1 MIRASISGSLLICVT
16 LIQMGLAKDKVRHAI
31 IDTDQSLTCHGN
43 NPEEWSWTLDNETT
57 EINYDRNKYT
67 KRNDKDRSVLTI
79 KRVGF
84 EDAVDYK
91 CTMFPKFSVANATK
105 FTLYVLGNLTLST
118 DQNVTYE
125 GSNITADC
133 CLQFNARSNDMR
145 LRWLINEGSIDN
157 AQTLPQETLTK
168 FDNHKEMCSR
178 LMLKANRTHHG
189 QSLWCRVEEYSSLNC
204 SVTLQV
210 QIYENSGNKDLIM
223 IVIGGCIITIV
234 ILFAALAW
242 KISKSDRTESH
253 YQLSMVATRDFI
265 RNVSNTLRR
274 TSRIDERRSGDNG
287 TLPAACHAASR
298 PTVEGKSTADNPGED
313 NYQNIEPLPPREE
326 RTNNGPIL
334 TKSHTFETTGNA
346 SDRKCKHSYINVSE
360 KPKES
365 TSEDQVSSSESDD
378 DDIGYALV
386 GARLRA
392 LGNASY
398 NSFASKI
405 TNRPMYATVNKE
417 GAKRKK

>member
-1 MIRASISGSLLICVT
+1 MTLRNIRQRT
-16 LIQMGLAKDKVRHAI
+16 AK
-31 IDTDQSLTCHGN
+31 S
-43 NPEEWSWTLDNETT
+43 E
-57 EINYDRNKYT
+57 
-67 KRNDKDRSVLTI
+67 SVLTS

-91 CTMFPKFSVANATK
+91 CTCIPKNDVASVTMYN
-105 FTLYVLGNLTLST
+105 LYVLGNLTLST
-118 DQNVTYE
+118 DRNFTNE
-125 GSNITADC
+125 GSNLTADC
-133 CLQFNARSNDMR
+133 CIQFNAHSNDIR
-145 LRWLINEGSIDN
+145 LRWLITKKSIEN
-157 AQTLPQETLTK
+157 AQTLTQATNTTI
-168 FDNHKEMCSR
+168 DNHKEMCSR
-178 LMLKANRTHHG
+178 LMLKANSEHDG
-189 QSLWCRVEEYSSLNC
+189 QSLWCRVEEYPSLNS

-210 QIYENSGNKDLIM
+210 QINETSSDSGNEELIM

-242 KISKSDRTESH
+242 KISKSGRAESH

-265 RNVSNTLRR
+265 RNASNTLRR

-313 NYQNIEPLPPREE
+313 NYQNIVPLPPREE
-326 RTNNGPIL
+326 RTNNGPIH
-334 TKSHTFETTGNA
+334 TKGHTFETTGNA

-392 LGNASY
+392 LGNQSY

-417 GAKRKK
+417 GAKMKK

>member
-1 MIRASISGSLLICVT
+1 MTRSSISGSLLICIT
-16 LIQMGLAKDKVRHAI
+16 LIQMGLANEIVLHAI
-31 IDTDQSLTCHGN
+31 INTDQSLTCHGD
-43 NPEEWSWTLDNETT
+43 NPLSLVWTLNNGTKLL
-57 EINYDRNKYT
+57 RSHSNKYT
-67 KRNDKDRSVLTI
+67 QKEGNTQSILTI
-79 KRVGF
+79 KKVGF
-84 EDAVDYK
+84 EDAGVYK
-91 CTMFPKFSVANATK
+91 CTVYRETGVALGTQYN
-105 FTLYVLGNLTLST
+105 LYVLGNLTLST
-118 DQNVTYE
+118 DRNVTNE
-125 GSNITADC
+125 GSNLTADC
-133 CLQFNARSNDMR
+133 CIQFNAHSNDMR
-145 LRWLINEGSIDN
+145 LRWLINGESKDN
-157 AQTLPQETLTK
+157 AQTLPQETLTTI
-168 FDNHKEMCSR
+168 DNHKEMCSR
-178 LMLKANRTHHG
+178 LMLKANRQHDG
-189 QSLWCRVEEYSSLNC
+189 KSLWCRVEEYPSLNS

-210 QIYENSGNKDLIM
+210 QISENSGNKELIM

-242 KISKSDRTESH
+242 KISKSGRTESH

-265 RNVSNTLRR
+265 RNASNSLRR
-274 TSRIDERRSGDNG
+274 MSRIDERRSGDNG

-313 NYQNIEPLPPREE
+313 NYQNIVPLPPREE
-326 RTNNGPIL
+326 RTNNGPIH
-334 TKSHTFETTGNA
+334 TKGHTFETTGNA

-392 LGNASY
+392 LGNQSY